1 MSMMMMEV
9 VMRELTM
16 MSDEMS
22 LFRVQGR
29 YLFVDFL
36 MSCISYL
43 LMTETWNMNIIGEL
57 SFT

>member
-1 MSMMMMEV
+1 MSMMLMEV

-16 MSDEMS
+16 MIDEMS
-22 LFRVQGR
+22 LFRFQGR

-36 MSCISYL
+36 MSCLSYL